1 MTFEEKL
8 KFVVY
13 FKQIIKMC
21 PGVSIVD
28 LKQASAGWEAKGFPV
43 CLLLVHLL
51 FATIK
56 TKLFI

>member
-1 MTFEEKL
+1 
-8 KFVVY
+8 
-13 FKQIIKMC
+13 MC